1 MNNNIIR
8 FPVERTATAAQPVP
22 SLMELIRRE
31 QLRRAQQ
38 ERELIMN
45 TQRAAEKV
53 AELNEVPADLEIPPV
68 EAVDGGGYY
77 DGWKGGKAGTW
88 HSDQELKQLILADFK
103 KAGIK
108 ATIRFNRCGY
118 LTSLTVTIRMSADAV
133 KPFEA
138 FHDPAWR
145 PTDDGWYSY
154 TDDDGNQH
162 SLFGSAFWALDE
174 AEQADLLPRIERYR
188 YDAALR
194 CLQSS
199 GSHHPDEEKVLT
211 DAARK
216 VYDKARA
223 IVTSY
228 NRDQSNSQIDY
239 FDRDIYDHYCVKLV

>member
-8 FPVERTATAAQPVP
+8 FPVERTAAAPAVP
-22 SLMELIRRE
+22 SLMDLILRE
-31 QLRRAQQ
+31 KLRRAEQ

-53 AELNEVPADLEIPPV
+53 AELNQVAADPEIPPV

-103 KAGIK
+103 RAGIK
-108 ATIRFNRCGY
+108 ATIRFNRAGY

-138 FHDPAWR
+138 FHDPAWC
-145 PTDDGWYSY
+145 PGDGWYSY
-154 TDDDGNQH
+154 TDDDGNYREIH
-162 SLFGSAFWALDE
+162 GSAFWALCE
-174 AEQADLLPRIERYR
+174 AERAALLPRIERYR

-194 CLQSS
+194 SLQSAS
-199 GSHHPDEEKVLT
+199 SHHPDEEKLLT
-211 DAARK
+211 DEARK

>member
-31 QLRRAQQ
+31 QLRRAEQ
-38 ERELIMN
+38 ELNR
-45 TQRAAEKV
+45 RHAAEKV

-108 ATIRFNRCGY
+108 ATIRFNRAGY
-118 LTSLTVTIRMSADAV
+118 LTSLTVTLRMSADAV

-145 PTDDGWYSY
+145 PTGGCWYSY
-154 TDDDGNQH
+154 TDDDGNYREIH
-162 SLFGSAFWALDE
+162 DTTFWALDE